1 MLMEPKKKK
10 SAVAIAVV
18 LAIGLVLGFAIL
30 RTEKSAPAGEEHGH
44 GHEEAKA
51 HADDEH
57 HGKKA
62 ADGHADDK
70 DHGDKEHHEEAAEPA
85 KGPHGGKLFTK
96 DGFGLELTIFENNVE
111 PQFRIFLYRDGK
123 PVAPNQAKVGITL
136 DRLGRKPEVYSFT
149 PEKDY
154 LKGSATVEEPHSFA
168 GTIDAQVGSQKVE
181 FKFEQT
187 EGRVQLSDEQLK
199 SNGVEIATA
208 GPARIRSSLA
218 LLGEVKLN
226 QDRSVFVTPRL
237 SGIVE
242 SVRAS
247 AGDTV
252 KRGQVLAV
260 ISSQALADQRGELL
274 AAQKRMAL
282 AKTTFEREKRLWEE
296 KISAEQDYLAA
307 KHAFQE
313 AEISAE
319 SARQKLSSLGT
330 GATESSQGLTR
341 YEIRSP
347 IDGVVTEK
355 KISVGEVLKE
365 DALIFQVADLG
376 TVWVELT
383 VPAKDVN
390 ALKVGDSA
398 SVKAAAFEAQA
409 TAKLS
414 YVGALV
420 GEQSRNATA
429 RLVLANPKGLW
440 RPGLPVTVDL
450 TSGEVDVPVA
460 VAADAVQSVGE
471 STVVFGRYG
480 KQFEARPLTLGRSD
494 GRFVEVVKG
503 LQAGERYAAKN
514 SFLVKAEVGK
524 AGASHDH

>member
-1 MLMEPKKKK
+1 MLMEPKKK

-18 LAIGLVLGFAIL
+18 LVLGLVLGVAIL
-30 RTEKSAPAGEEHGH
+30 RTDKSAPAGEEHGH
-44 GHEEAKA
+44 GHEEAKG
-51 HADDEH
+51 HADAEH

-62 ADGHADDK
+62 ADSHADHK
-70 DHGDKEHHEEAAEPA
+70 DHADKEHHEEAAAPT
-85 KGPHGGKLFTK
+85 KGPHGGRLFTNN
-96 DGFGLELTIFENNVE
+96 GFGLEMTIVENNAE
-111 PQFRIFLYRDGK
+111 PQFRLYLFKDGK
-123 PVAPNQAKVGITL
+123 PLAPTQAKVGITL
-136 DRLGRKPEVYSFT
+136 QRLGRKPEVYAFA

-154 LKGSATVEEPHSFA
+154 LKGSATVDEPHSFD
-168 GTIDAQVGSQKVE
+168 GTIDVQFGNQKHE
-181 FKFEQT
+181 FKFEQA

-226 QDRSVFVTPRL
+226 QDRTLFVTPRL
-237 SGIVE
+237 AGIVE
-242 SVRAS
+242 SVRAN
-247 AGDTV
+247 AGDKV

-282 AKTTFEREKRLWEE
+282 AKTTYEREKRLWEE

-319 SARQKLSSLGT
+319 SARQKLSSLGAS
-330 GATESSQGLTR
+330 ATESSQGLTR

-355 KISVGEVLKE
+355 KISVGEVLKD
-365 DALIFQVADLG
+365 DAPIFQVADLG

-390 ALKVGDSA
+390 ALKIGDSA
-398 SVKAAAFEAQA
+398 SVKATAFEAQA
-409 TAKLS
+409 NAKLS

-429 RLVLANPKGLW
+429 RLVLANPKGQW

-460 VAADAVQSVGE
+460 VAVDAVQSVGE

-524 AGASHDH
+524 AGASHEH